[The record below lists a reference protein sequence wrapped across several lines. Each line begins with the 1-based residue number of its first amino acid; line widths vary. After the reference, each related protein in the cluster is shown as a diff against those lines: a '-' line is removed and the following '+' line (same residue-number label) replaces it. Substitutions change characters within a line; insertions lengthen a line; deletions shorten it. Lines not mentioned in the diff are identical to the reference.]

1 MVVFHIL
8 IIYICMIS
16 LYALKYYKVTIYFSF
31 RFSLGRLDMITF
43 DYYRIFYFV
52 AKYKSFT
59 KAAEVLQNSQPNI
72 SRCMG
77 NLEQE
82 LECKLFMRSN
92 RGIILT
98 PVQTCF
104 HCLQTPYFRWR
115 GASSGQD
122 FWKGYYYNWC

>member
-31 RFSLGRLDMITF
+31 RFSLRRLDMITF

-92 RGIILT
+92 RGI
-98 PVQTCF
+98 
-104 HCLQTPYFRWR
+104 HCLQTPYFR
-115 GASSGQD
+115 
-122 FWKGYYYNWC
+122 

>member
-1 MVVFHIL
+1 MVYGCFPYSYN
-8 IIYICMIS
+8 IYLYIS

-98 PVQTCF
+98 PEERNCTNMF
-104 HCLQTPYFRWR
+104 PLPT
-115 GASSGQD
+115 
-122 FWKGYYYNWC
+122 NTLL

>member
-1 MVVFHIL
+1 
-8 IIYICMIS
+8 MIS

-98 PVQTCF
+98 PEGKKLYKPTNT
-104 HCLQTPYFRWR
+104 LL
-115 GASSGQD
+115 
-122 FWKGYYYNWC
+122 

>member
-1 MVVFHIL
+1 MKSNRHLF
-8 IIYICMIS
+8 
-16 LYALKYYKVTIYFSF
+16 YFSF

-82 LECKLFMRSN
+82 LECKLIVALF
-92 RGIILT
+92 
-98 PVQTCF
+98 
-104 HCLQTPYFRWR
+104 
-115 GASSGQD
+115 
-122 FWKGYYYNWC
+122 

>member
-72 SRCMG
+72 SEMHG
-77 NLEQE
+77 E
-82 LECKLFMRSN
+82 LRA
-92 RGIILT
+92 GT
-98 PVQTCF
+98 
-104 HCLQTPYFRWR
+104 
-115 GASSGQD
+115 
-122 FWKGYYYNWC
+122 